1 MYNIDFVYAE
11 LHFIYSRS
19 WASLS
24 LKGNKEAPCLVCTFY
39 PFDTDV
45 TDEAVTEIF
54 FFMDKNHLL
63 SKLVSS
69 KENGL
74 GTKLGLLKNK
84 SKTCLLKYHLLR
96 AFCIKWGAVWIS
108 PKGKVCILVI
118 AFSPQ

>member
-1 MYNIDFVYAE
+1 M
-11 LHFIYSRS
+11 HFIYNRS
-19 WASLS
+19 WASLN

-54 FFMDKNHLL
+54 FFFMDKNHLL

-74 GTKLGLLKNK
+74 GKKLGLLKNK

-108 PKGKVCILVI
+108 PKGKVCILGI